1 MGDRMDD
8 GLGPGGPGAGPS
20 GRDAPAGSPDAARRE
35 VLISGFGGQGVVTA
49 GRALGLAA
57 VRSSLAATMLV
68 SHGTE
73 TRGGYVRS
81 QVVISLA
88 EIDSPVIESPD
99 ILCALSQAAW
109 LRFAPMVVDGIALYD
124 PDLVDPDPADP
135 NPAVSGSRAGGAGPP
150 RPGPPRPGPHSPGP
164 RRLALPARALASSVL
179 GTPLAANM
187 VALGAM
193 IRLPALAG
201 LVAPE
206 AAEAAVS
213 ELSRRGRE
221 VNLAALRLGGETLL
235 RLAEAD
241 PDILGP

>member
-1 MGDRMDD
+1 VLFR
-8 GLGPGGPGAGPS
+8 S
-20 GRDAPAGSPDAARRE
+20 AGSPDAARRE

-57 VRSSLAATMLV
+57 VRSDLAATMLV

-81 QVVISLA
+81 QVVISVA

-109 LRFAPMVVDGIALYD
+109 LRFSPMVVDGIALYD
-124 PDLVDPDPADP
+124 PDLVDPDLPDPNPADP
-135 NPAVSGSRAGGAGPP
+135 NPALSGRRAGGAGPALPGPP
-150 RPGPPRPGPHSPGP
+150 RPGPPRPGPPRPGP

-221 VNLAALRLGGETLL
+221 VNLAALRLGGETIL

-241 PDILGP
+241 PGILGP